1 MSESIQEA
9 AVRMLIAYG
18 YDRLQAEEAVRR
30 ALKNIPN
37 PLSVEDLVK
46 RSLNHV

>member
-1 MSESIQEA
+1 MSETIRDA
-9 AVRMLIAYG
+9 AVRMLVSYG

-37 PLSVEDLVK
+37 PLSVEDLLK
-46 RSLNHV
+46 RSLDHV